1 MHAFEGQVGSHGG
14 LGGDQNRALLLHPS
28 GLVVDADLLGD
39 VDGSAMLVGAEQV
52 HIQLLRWSAALGL
65 RA

>member
-28 GLVVDADLLGD
+28 GLGVDADLLGE
-39 VDGSAMLVGAEQV
+39 VDGTAMLVGAEQLHV
-52 HIQLLRWSAALGL
+52 QLRRWSAVLGV
-65 RA
+65 RS